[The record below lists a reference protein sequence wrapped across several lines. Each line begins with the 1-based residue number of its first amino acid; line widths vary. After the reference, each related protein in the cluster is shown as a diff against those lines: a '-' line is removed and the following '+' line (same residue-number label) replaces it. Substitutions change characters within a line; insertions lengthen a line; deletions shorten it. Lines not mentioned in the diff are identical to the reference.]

1 MVKSLTLNAKDPDQL
16 EEMLQPFSGEAA
28 IQAIRAAPFKAN
40 ANLYP
45 FENSRLF
52 FLNSDPIRVA
62 TPPPYSICAVTI
74 PLNYGFNTNAHSLSF
89 GSNCR
94 ESYRRDS
101 YNYTDLLAEARN
113 QIVGS
118 KCDFTVFEPAKLK
131 NGFVFKSFTGRR
143 SKSSKADIELKSSPS
158 SGGTSVKFVLHGWAD
173 PGNYAIYH
181 IESITLEGPA
191 GRDWRDALH

>member
-1 MVKSLTLNAKDPDQL
+1 MEGKMTKRIVLMLTVFLALVTFNINFTEAFDKKQL
-16 EEMLQPFSGEAA
+16 LKPSQQKVLKPVVTKQLYTIKGGDFYHEA
-28 IQAIRAAPFKAN
+28 Q
-40 ANLYP
+40 
-45 FENSRLF
+45 
-52 FLNSDPIRVA
+52 
-62 TPPPYSICAVTI
+62 
-74 PLNYGFNTNAHSLSF
+74 NYGFNTNAHSLSF